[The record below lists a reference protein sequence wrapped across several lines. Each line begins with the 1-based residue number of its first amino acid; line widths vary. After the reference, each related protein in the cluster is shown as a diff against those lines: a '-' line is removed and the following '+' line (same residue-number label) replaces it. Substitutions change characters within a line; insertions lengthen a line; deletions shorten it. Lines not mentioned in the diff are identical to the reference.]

1 MLLETAELF
10 TAQFLSFNES
20 GEMICKLSRKRPT
33 PRKGEYLYC
42 MTLHKELRNYK
53 NWGDRTYGDLVKNK
67 TNYTEAIC
75 IWMSTSND
83 PDFILAG
90 FKGVDF
96 EFAEW
101 IKDTPGVV
109 LVLGPNRPPY
119 EYLAHLQQLV
129 LNNHTLSCSSI
140 IDQEF

>member
-1 MLLETAELF
+1 
-10 TAQFLSFNES
+10 
-20 GEMICKLSRKRPT
+20 
-33 PRKGEYLYC
+33 
-42 MTLHKELRNYK
+42 
-53 NWGDRTYGDLVKNK
+53 
-67 TNYTEAIC
+67 
-75 IWMSTSND
+75 MSTSND

-140 IDQEF
+140 IDQDFEETKSIEPILLGVGLFRDNLQIISPLSLKERNCAVNNSAVSRR